1 MLCPSFLEWRRRR
14 RSSWRSAIPAFGRGA
29 GSVWSFV
36 TGFGK
41 VCFLA
46 FNRSIALALRA
57 SLQLASRPIHVARNE
72 WVIEVRTAVI
82 QAL

>member
-29 GSVWSFV
+29 GPVWSFV

-41 VCFLA
+41 VLFLT
-46 FNRSIALALRA
+46 FNGSIALAFRA
-57 SLQLASRPIHVARNE
+57 SLQLASRPIHIGQNGVGD
-72 WVIEVRTAVI
+72 
-82 QAL
+82 